1 VKHRG
6 PLITLVVVL
15 GALVLVLSLNDALI
29 PNHGAGPAPFGK
41 PAAGATT
48 KSPALAEAVYVGK
61 DEAGKMAVA
70 IAVKGGKAVGYLC
83 DGRSIEAWLTGTEVN
98 GHVTLE
104 APKGDATI
112 YADADANGVAG
123 VAVVGDYEFDF
134 AVDRAEP
141 PAGLYRKRD
150 DKTTIGWIVLPDGR
164 QVGIANTNGT
174 KAPAPHLDLKTGEA
188 DLVTGET
195 R

>member
-29 PNHGAGPAPFGK
+29 PNHASGPVVSTRPRAL
-41 PAAGATT
+41 PASVFT
-48 KSPALAEAVYVGK
+48 GK

-70 IAVKGGKAVGYLC
+70 IAVKDGKAVGYLC
-83 DGRSIEAWLTGTEVN
+83 DGRSIEAWLTGTEVS

-104 APKGDATI
+104 ASKGDATI
-112 YADADANGVAG
+112 YADVNRDSVAG
-123 VAVVGDYEFDF
+123 IAAVGDDEFDF
-134 AVDRAEP
+134 NIDRAAP
-141 PAGLYRKRD
+141 PAGLYRKKD
-150 DKTTIGWIVLPDGR
+150 DKTTIGWIILPDGR
-164 QVGIANTNGT
+164 QVGIANTNGN
-174 KAPAPHLDLKTGEA
+174 KAPAPTLDLKTGKA

>member
-29 PNHGAGPAPFGK
+29 PNHASAPDRPRVLPASVF
-41 PAAGATT
+41 A
-48 KSPALAEAVYVGK
+48 GK
-61 DEAGKMAVA
+61 DEAEKMAVA

-83 DGRSIEAWLTGTEVN
+83 DGRSTEAWLTGTEVS

-104 APKGDATI
+104 APKGDATV
-112 YADADANGVAG
+112 YADVNRNSVAG
-123 VAVVGDYEFDF
+123 VAVVGDDEFDF
-134 AVDRAEP
+134 NIDRAEP
-141 PAGLYRKRD
+141 PAGLYRKKD
-150 DKTTIGWIVLPDGR
+150 DKTTIGWIILPDGR

-174 KAPAPHLDLKTGEA
+174 KAPAPTLDLKTGEA